1 MLDSDTIKHMA
12 SSFPVGKLPAEVLA
26 RLLSQLP
33 RSDPRV
39 VVGPG
44 IGQDAAAIDMGDHY
58 VVAKTDPITF
68 ATDDIGWYAVN
79 VNANDIACMGARPK
93 WFMVSALLP
102 AGKADAEMA
111 DRIFGQITEACAA
124 LGIALVGGHTEIT
137 FDLNRPIL
145 VGAMLGEV
153 AKDKLVTSRGAHV
166 GDVVLLTKAVPL
178 EGTALIARE
187 KEQDLHSRG
196 FSDDF
201 IAQAKNLL
209 RVPGIS
215 VVSEALVAAEAGAA
229 TAMHDPTEGGLATGL
244 YELAQTSRVGLA
256 VDGDSIPFLKE
267 GIELCGA
274 YGLDP
279 LGVIASGSLLL
290 TTPTEKANDLLD
302 RFQRAG
308 VQGAVIG
315 RVVPAEQGLT
325 ITRAGV
331 AQPLPRFAVDEIT
344 RLFE

>member
-1 MLDSDTIKHMA
+1 MPPSLPI
-12 SSFPVGKLPAEVLA
+12 GKLPTELLSA
-26 RLLSQLP
+26 LLSQLSH
-33 RSDPRV
+33 SDPRV

-44 IGQDAAAIDMGDHY
+44 IGQDAAVIDMGDHY
-58 VVAKTDPITF
+58 LVAKTDPITF
-68 ATDDIGWYAVN
+68 ATDDIGWYSVN
-79 VNANDIACMGARPK
+79 VNANDIACMGAQPK

-102 AGKADAEMA
+102 SGRADAAMA
-111 DRIFGQITEACAA
+111 ERIFVQITEACAA

-153 AKDKLVTSRGAHV
+153 AKDKLVTSRGARV

-187 KEQDLHSRG
+187 KGDDLKKRG

-201 IAQAKNLL
+201 LARAKNLL

-215 VVSEALVAAEAGAA
+215 VVREALIAAEAGAA

-244 YELAQTSRVGLA
+244 YELAQASHVGLA
-256 VDGDSIPFLKE
+256 VDGDAIPCSQE

-279 LGVIASGSLLL
+279 LGVVASGSLLL
-290 TTPTEKANDLLD
+290 TTPAEKAKALKR
-302 RFQRAG
+302 RFRNA
-308 VQGAVIG
+308 AVECTAIG
-315 RVVPAEQGLT
+315 RVVPAKEGLT
-325 ITRAGV
+325 ITRGGV
-331 AQPLPRFAVDEIT
+331 VDRLPRFPVDEIA
-344 RLFE
+344 RLFKP